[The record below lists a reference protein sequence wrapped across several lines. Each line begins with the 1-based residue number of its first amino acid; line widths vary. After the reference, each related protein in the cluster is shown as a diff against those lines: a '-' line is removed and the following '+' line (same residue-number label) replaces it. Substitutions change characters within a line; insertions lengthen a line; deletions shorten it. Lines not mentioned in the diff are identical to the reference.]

1 MIAPVITLFIN
12 PAQRICGEKKK
23 KPAMGAEA
31 SRACRGGGTSQW
43 LGALLPWGSHSQSL
57 APPTHRML
65 LPGEQG
71 PLHAVCE
78 HILHV
83 FQPQS
88 NLSPSLPTL
97 ETQKVRGEVLPMSPV
112 PYKLVCFLH
121 NLCPWGISVQN

>member
-1 MIAPVITLFIN
+1 
-12 PAQRICGEKKK
+12 
-23 KPAMGAEA
+23 MGAEA

-78 HILHV
+78 RILRLPTSV
-83 FQPQS
+83 QPV
-88 NLSPSLPTL
+88 SLPAHLGDT
-97 ETQKVRGEVLPMSPV
+97 EGQR
-112 PYKLVCFLH
+112 
-121 NLCPWGISVQN
+121 